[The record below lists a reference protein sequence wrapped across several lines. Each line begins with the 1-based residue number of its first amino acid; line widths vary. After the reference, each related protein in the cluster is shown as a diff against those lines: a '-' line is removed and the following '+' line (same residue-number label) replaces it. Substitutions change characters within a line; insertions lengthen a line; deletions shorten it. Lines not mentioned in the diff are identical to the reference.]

1 MTRIAR
7 WARQVGVARAVC
19 VLLLF
24 GLVALR
30 VADPRPIEELR
41 LRTFDLFQVLRPR
54 EQTVRPV
61 VIADIDEASLKE
73 IGQWPWPRTVVADL
87 VTRLREAGAVAVGF
101 DIVFAEPDRMSPAV
115 AAGSFR
121 GLDNE
126 TREKLAAL
134 PSNDTVFADAIKKA
148 DGIVVGQAGSA
159 TPAPRTDAEMTL
171 QTGFA
176 VRGPDPRPFLVS
188 FAGLLRNVPA
198 IEQAAAG
205 RGLFS
210 INPERDGIV
219 RRVPVVME
227 AQDALVPSLTMEMLR
242 VVTRSGAILV
252 RTDQAGVRAVAVP
265 GLEVPTDRNGQFW
278 VYFNKHDPARFVS
291 ATDILNGRMP
301 ADRVRGRLVLIGTS
315 AVGLLDIKTTP
326 AEPAM
331 PGVEVHAQILENV
344 LTKSLL
350 ASPGYAL
357 GGEIIAAVVLGL
369 AIIVAAPMLPAAIV
383 VALGAVLIA
392 GLIAMSWY
400 FFLAHNLLVDFT
412 YPLISCWLIYL
423 VLSFVNYF
431 REQQQRQQIRSAFGF
446 YLSPPLVEQLARS
459 PEKLVLGGE
468 ERRMTILFSD
478 VRGFTT
484 ISEHYKDD
492 PQGLTHLMNR
502 FLTPLTNAIIERKG
516 TIDKYIGDAIMAFW
530 NAPVDD
536 AEHEANACDA
546 ALEMLVRAETL
557 NVELKREAEANG
569 GVYMPLRIG
578 IGLNSGPCVVGNM
591 GSDFRFNYSVL
602 GDTVNLASRLESRTK
617 DYRLSLVI
625 GARTAERAKA
635 KFATMEIDLI
645 QVKGKKQPE
654 TVFTVLGRA
663 EVADDPRCAE
673 LFDLNTQMLAC
684 YRKQN
689 WEEARN
695 LIDRCRKVANGFG
708 VDGLYEMSASTR
720 CTPSASKFI
729 APRRRRRIGP
739 ACTKPSP
746 SSAILHSFRASGIQT
761 AIAAMG
767 PRLRG
772 DERRTYV
779 ITAGG
784 RRNAGP

>member
-1 MTRIAR
+1 MKPIAR
-7 WARQVGVARAVC
+7 WARRFGVARAVC
-19 VLLLF
+19 MVLLLA
-24 GLVALR
+24 LVLMR
-30 VADPRPIEELR
+30 VADPLPIEELR
-41 LRTFDLFQVLRPR
+41 LRTFDLFQVLHPR

-61 VIADIDEASLKE
+61 VIVDIDEASLKE
-73 IGQWPWPRTVVADL
+73 IGQWPWPRTVMADL
-87 VTRLREAGAVAVGF
+87 ITRLRQAGAVSIGF
-101 DIVFAEPDRMSPAV
+101 DVIFAEPDRMSPAV
-115 AAGSFR
+115 AADSFR
-121 GLDNE
+121 GLDAE
-126 TREKLAAL
+126 TRDKLAAL
-134 PSNDTVFADAIKKA
+134 PSNDVVLAEAIKKA
-148 DGIVVGQAGSA
+148 GNVIVGQAGA
-159 TPAPRTDAEMTL
+159 ADPAPRTDAEMTL
-171 QTGFA
+171 RTGFA
-176 VRGPDPRPFLVS
+176 VRGPDPRPFLVTVP
-188 FAGLLRNVPA
+188 GLLRNVLP

-210 INPERDGIV
+210 IKPEHDGIV
-219 RRVPVVME
+219 RRVPVVMQ
-227 AQDALVPSLTMEMLR
+227 AQDELVPSLTMEMLR
-242 VVTRSGAILV
+242 VVSRAGAILV
-252 RTDQAGVRAVAVP
+252 RTDQTGVRAVAVH
-265 GLEVPTDRNGQFW
+265 GLEVPTDGHGQFW
-278 VYFNKHDPARFVS
+278 VHFNKIDPERYVS
-291 ATDILNGRMP
+291 AADVLSGRLP
-301 ADRVRGRLVLIGTS
+301 VERIRGKLVLIGTS

-326 AEPAM
+326 VEPAM

-350 ASPGYAL
+350 TQPGYAI
-357 GGEIIAAVVLGL
+357 GAEITAAVVLGL
-369 AIIVAAPMLPAAIV
+369 AIIIAAPMLPAAIV
-383 VALGAVLIA
+383 VALGAILIA
-392 GLIAMSWY
+392 LLIGMSWY
-400 FFLAHNLLVDFT
+400 FFAVHHILIDFT

-423 VLSFVNYF
+423 VLTFVNYF

-502 FLTPLTNAIIERKG
+502 FLTPLTNAIIDRKG

-536 AEHEANACDA
+536 TEHEANACDA
-546 ALEMLVRAETL
+546 ALEMLARAEVL
-557 NVELKREAEANG
+557 NAELKREAEANG

-654 TVFTVLGRA
+654 VVFTVLGRA
-663 EVADDPRCAE
+663 EVADDPRCGQ
-673 LFDLNTQMLAC
+673 LCDLNAQMLAA
-684 YRKQN
+684 YRSQH
-689 WEEARN
+689 WDEAQG

-708 VDGLYEMSASTR
+708 VDGLYDMYAERIEVYRTAPPPPDWTGVYE
-720 CTPSASKFI
+720 AESK
-729 APRRRRRIGP
+729 
-739 ACTKPSP
+739 
-746 SSAILHSFRASGIQT
+746 
-761 AIAAMG
+761 
-767 PRLRG
+767 
-772 DERRTYV
+772 
-779 ITAGG
+779 
-784 RRNAGP
+784 